1 MKSKMNSKKKLL
13 SGENRDQSQT
23 KNKNYRVA
31 RKNPLQKS
39 NLLSQVM
46 KFLSLTYLELRA
58 K

>member
-1 MKSKMNSKKKLL
+1 MKNKMNSKKKLL
-13 SGENRDQSQT
+13 NGENRDQSQT
-23 KNKNYRVA
+23 KNKNYRVV